1 MIRHTVT
8 VLPPKKKN
16 FRICNLLVNSQIT
29 EYHLDTRF
37 CKIPRSENMLL
48 TVLIKDMDNMQ
59 SIVVDYPNIYL
70 EAYLYEES
78 TKNYTKKNLK
88 FKKNGIIIK
97 PKDEQVIKMKIA
109 LKNQDKVIDYCLIDI
124 V

>member
-1 MIRHTVT
+1 
-8 VLPPKKKN
+8 
-16 FRICNLLVNSQIT
+16 
-29 EYHLDTRF
+29 
-37 CKIPRSENMLL
+37 MLL

-59 SIVVDYPNIYL
+59 SIMVDYPNIYL

-78 TKNYTKKNLK
+78 TENYTKKNSK

-97 PKDEQVIKMKIA
+97 PKDGQVIKMKIV

>member
-1 MIRHTVT
+1 MIRHTVI

-16 FRICNLLVNSQIT
+16 FRICNLLVNSEII
-29 EYHLDTRF
+29 EYHLDKRF
-37 CKIPRSENMLL
+37 CKIPKSENMLL
-48 TVLIKDMDNMQ
+48 TVLIKNMENMH
-59 SIVVDYPNIYL
+59 SVAVDYPNIYL

-78 TKNYTKKNLK
+78 TKNYTKRNSK

-97 PKDEQVIKMKIA
+97 PKDEQIIKMKIA
-109 LKNQDKVIDYCLIDI
+109 LKSQDKVIDYCLIDI

>member
-16 FRICNLLVNSQIT
+16 FRICNLFLNSEIT

-37 CKIPRSENMLL
+37 CKIPKLQTMML
-48 TVLIKDMDNMQ
+48 VVAIKDMDTM
-59 SIVVDYPNIYL
+59 SSVLVDYPNVYL

-78 TKNYTKKNLK
+78 TKDYTKKYLK
-88 FKKNGIIIK
+88 FKKNGVIIK
-97 PKDEQVIKMKIA
+97 PQDEQQIKIKIM
-109 LKNQDKVIDYCLIDI
+109 LKSQDKVIDYCLIDI

>member
-16 FRICNLLVNSQIT
+16 FRICNLLLNSEIT
-29 EYHLDTRF
+29 PYHLDTRF
-37 CKIPRSENMLL
+37 CKIPKLENMLL
-48 TVLIKDMDNMQ
+48 TVLIKDMDTMN
-59 SIVVDYPNIYL
+59 SVLVDYPNIYL

-78 TKNYTKKNLK
+78 TKDYTKKYLK
-88 FKKNGIIIK
+88 FKKNGVIIT
-97 PKDEQVIKMKIA
+97 PKDEKVIKIKIS
-109 LKNQDKVIDYCLIDI
+109 LKSQDKVIDYCLVDI